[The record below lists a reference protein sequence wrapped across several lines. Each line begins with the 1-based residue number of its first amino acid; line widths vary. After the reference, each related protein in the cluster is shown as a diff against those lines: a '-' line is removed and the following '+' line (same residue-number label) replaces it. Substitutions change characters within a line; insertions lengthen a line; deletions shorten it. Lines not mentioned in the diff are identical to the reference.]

1 MPTICVWVC
10 VVLVSVCMYVRVRV
24 CVCVCVRVC
33 VCVVRVCVLCL
44 CVCVYVCVC
53 VCVYVCACGR
63 VCVCLCAKFQFAN
76 FLIRKI
82 AVLRLKA
89 ELPTAI
95 QLLEQCFSTFFATRH
110 PWSAIQCLA
119 APLDGKIGLKINEFQ
134 FFAVP
139 LSLSHGNPVENHCI
153 RDNGLSRTQAS
164 TAVRWNFIELFCYE
178 I

>member
-1 MPTICVWVC
+1 MIKYHSIFVQAD
-10 VVLVSVCMYVRVRV
+10 Y
-24 CVCVCVRVC
+24 
-33 VCVVRVCVLCL
+33 L
-44 CVCVYVCVC
+44 CVGVCCAC
-53 VCVYVCACGR
+53 VCVYVCACAR

-119 APLDGKIGLKINEFQ
+119 ASLDGKIGLKINEFQ
-134 FFAVP
+134 FFAAP
-139 LSLSHGNPVENHCI
+139 LSLSHGTLVCRVTLVENH
-153 RDNGLSRTQAS
+153 
-164 TAVRWNFIELFCYE
+164 
-178 I
+178 